1 MVDALKRA
9 ALLAGAF
16 IAPAT
21 RTGLA
26 APGDTAHAFSF
37 EALEG
42 GALPLAAYRGRVLLV
57 VNTAS
62 FCGYTPQYAA
72 LQRLHERLEPRGLT
86 VLGVPSQDFDQES
99 GDVRKIRDF
108 CDTQFGITFPLTA
121 LSHVR
126 GPQAHPFFRWAAQ
139 QAGPVRWNFHKY
151 LIARDGRRVS
161 AFSTQTTPDAP
172 ALSRAIEAALAA
184 SPPGTPA

>member
-1 MVDALKRA
+1 MVDVFKRA

-16 IAPAT
+16 LAPAT
-21 RTGLA
+21 RTGQA
-26 APGDTAHAFSF
+26 APGDTAHAFAF

-42 GALPLAAYRGRVLLV
+42 GPLPLAQYAGRALLV

-72 LQRLHERLEPRGLT
+72 LQRLHERHEARGLT
-86 VLGVPSQDFDQES
+86 VLGVPSQDFAQES
-99 GDVRKIRDF
+99 GDARRIRDF
-108 CDTQFGITFPLTA
+108 CDTQFGITFPMA
-121 LSHVR
+121 APSHVR

-151 LIARDGRRVS
+151 LVGRDGRRVT

-172 ALSRAIEAALAA
+172 ALARAIEAALAA
-184 SPPGTPA
+184 

>member
-1 MVDALKRA
+1 MVDAFKRA

-16 IAPAT
+16 LAPAT
-21 RTGLA
+21 RTGMA
-26 APGDTAHAFSF
+26 APGDTAHAFAF

-42 GALPLAAYRGRVLLV
+42 GALPLRQYAGRALLV

-72 LQRLHERLEPRGLT
+72 LQRLHERHEARGLT
-86 VLGVPSQDFDQES
+86 VLGVPSGDFDQES
-99 GDVRKIRDF
+99 GDARKIREF
-108 CDTQFGITFPLTA
+108 CDTQFGITFPLTV

-126 GPQAHPFFRWAAQ
+126 GPQAHPFFQWAAR

-151 LIARDGRRVS
+151 LVSRDGRRVT

-172 ALSRAIEAALAA
+172 ALARAVEAALAA
-184 SPPGTPA
+184 